1 MNIPAELLA
10 KVELAIDQGD
20 ITTLRTVLD
29 QLQPF
34 DIAEILEELS
44 QDRQITLIDSI
55 SPEVAAEAIVYLE
68 PIEQYRIFDGLP
80 EKKMKT
86 ILELLSSD
94 DVVDLV
100 AAIHPHQAE
109 RLVGWLPQSYLD
121 KIRALMSY
129 PENTAGSLATF
140 DYISARESWTAS
152 QTLAHI
158 RKVGNA
164 PESISYVYVLD
175 ARGHLVG
182 VASLRSLIMA
192 PPEATLAEF
201 IDRSVVSIDANEHQE
216 RAAQLLSQYDWL
228 ALPVI
233 EASGRMVG
241 IITVDDIIDVIEA
254 EVTED
259 FQLGAAV
266 TPLEDDY
273 GNLGVWELYKKRAG
287 WLVILVFIN
296 LLSSSVMAVFE
307 ELLAATIALTFF
319 VPLLIATGG
328 NAGQQSSTLMVR
340 SLATGDTQLSQWFKV
355 LLKELGVG
363 LSLGVTLGLASWV
376 LGVVQGGLRIGLVVS
391 LSMTVIV
398 VIANLVG
405 VTMPFVLTKLKKDP
419 AVASGPLLTTI
430 VDVAG
435 LLIYLSIAKMLL

>member
-1 MNIPAELLA
+1 
-10 KVELAIDQGD
+10 
-20 ITTLRTVLD
+20 
-29 QLQPF
+29 
-34 DIAEILEELS
+34 
-44 QDRQITLIDSI
+44 
-55 SPEVAAEAIVYLE
+55 
-68 PIEQYRIFDGLP
+68 
-80 EKKMKT
+80 
-86 ILELLSSD
+86 
-94 DVVDLV
+94 
-100 AAIHPHQAE
+100 
-109 RLVGWLPQSYLD
+109 
-121 KIRALMSY
+121 
-129 PENTAGSLATF
+129 
-140 DYISARESWTAS
+140 
-152 QTLAHI
+152 
-158 RKVGNA
+158 
-164 PESISYVYVLD
+164 
-175 ARGHLVG
+175 
-182 VASLRSLIMA
+182 
-192 PPEATLAEF
+192 
-201 IDRSVVSIDANEHQE
+201 
-216 RAAQLLSQYDWL
+216 
-228 ALPVI
+228 
-233 EASGRMVG
+233 
-241 IITVDDIIDVIEA
+241 ITVDDIIDVIEEEA
-254 EVTED
+254 TED